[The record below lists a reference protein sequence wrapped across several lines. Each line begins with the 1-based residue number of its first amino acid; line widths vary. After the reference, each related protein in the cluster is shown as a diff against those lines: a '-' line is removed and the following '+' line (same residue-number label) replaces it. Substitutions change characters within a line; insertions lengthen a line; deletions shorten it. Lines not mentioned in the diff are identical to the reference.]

1 MAIHRQIAL
10 SLDGELI
17 LSVCCDP
24 IDVQFNSRS
33 TYIFLLFA
41 SFWTLCGTSLVD
53 FVCSVNSMIRVVHKN
68 IHSKCGQVSSKA
80 KSTLYTS
87 IVFIHFL
94 FVFFLLQLIKSRS
107 KHIQCSIQTYEST
120 FVGVPLCLTRIISI
134 FRSSIFGTSVWPR
147 HFSFFLQFTLFF
159 LSYDSIRW
167 TMVWADKHVS
177 RHHNKPNLL

>member
-1 MAIHRQIAL
+1 MWP
-10 SLDGELI
+10 SL
-17 LSVCCDP
+17 
-24 IDVQFNSRS
+24 F
-33 TYIFLLFA
+33 
-41 SFWTLCGTSLVD
+41 
-53 FVCSVNSMIRVVHKN
+53 K
-68 IHSKCGQVSSKA
+68 GQVY
-80 KSTLYTS
+80 TL
-87 IVFIHFL
+87 HFHRLHSL
-94 FVFFLLQLIKSRS
+94 FGFFFLLQLIKSRS

-177 RHHNKPNLL
+177 RHHNKPNLFVINIFFIMNVDLSADTHTDTGTQTHM